1 MLISYYF
8 CTAYSLSVFTLP
20 KCVLLLFY
28 FRQLAFELCKR
39 LLTKCREDFKFSP
52 NKLPSP
58 KRFRVTF
65 TANVRFKLTI
75 S

>member
-20 KCVLLLFY
+20 KCVLFAFY

-39 LLTKCREDFKFSP
+39 LLTS
-52 NKLPSP
+52 NL
-58 KRFRVTF
+58 
-65 TANVRFKLTI
+65 ALTNYPVQRDLE
-75 S
+75 